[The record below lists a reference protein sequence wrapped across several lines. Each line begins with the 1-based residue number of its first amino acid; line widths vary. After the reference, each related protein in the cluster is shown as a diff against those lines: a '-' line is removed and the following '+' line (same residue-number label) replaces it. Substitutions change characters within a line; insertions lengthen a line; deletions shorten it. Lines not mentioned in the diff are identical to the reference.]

1 MKQYYI
7 TYQRGRSNF
16 RTLPVYK
23 SHEEVL
29 EAISSKDFFV
39 GCHITDFVCMEVSPV
54 RAALLALYQQLD
66 AAPPFLAPVAG
77 WLMPRITNLIMAN
90 EPMPDHEI
98 KPRPSDIQEVNP
110 TEFLD

>member
-77 WLMPRITNLIMAN
+77 WLMPRITNLIMAK

-98 KPRPSDIQEVNP
+98 RPRSPDIQEVNP